1 MNWNKAKSQGF
12 TNEKNDCAVKAV
24 SIVCDVPYAVAHKAL
39 ALCGRKPRKGTP
51 MTVTNMAMIKLG
63 FKMEQDK
70 SLKIPRTV
78 KRLENH
84 PTVAE
89 GYHVAVT
96 TNHIL
101 AIVNGRVED
110 WTRGKTHRPLATAR
124 VTPFLSRK
132 ERKQRIREI
141 MEA

>member
-12 TNEKNDCAVKAV
+12 THETNDCAVKAV

-51 MTVTNMAMIKLG
+51 MHVTNTAMIKLG
-63 FKMEQDK
+63 YKMEQDMW
-70 SLKIPRTV
+70 LKIPKTV
-78 KRLENH
+78 NRLENH
-84 PTVAE
+84 PTVSK
-89 GYHVAVT
+89 GYYVAIT
-96 TNHIL
+96 TDHIL

-110 WTRGKTHRPLATAR
+110 WTRGKTHRPLATAK
-124 VTPFLSRK
+124 VTPFVSRK
-132 ERKQRIREI
+132 ERKQRIKTI